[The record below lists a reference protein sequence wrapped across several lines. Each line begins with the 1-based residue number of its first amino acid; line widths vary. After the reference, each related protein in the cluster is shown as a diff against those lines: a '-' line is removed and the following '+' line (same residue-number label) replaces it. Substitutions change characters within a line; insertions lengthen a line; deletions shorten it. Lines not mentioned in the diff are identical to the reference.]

1 MMLTGSVH
9 LPFAP
14 RWAWRC
20 LGATTA
26 GVLLLAGE
34 VVGALGAVVAFA
46 SAEVVFDAAAQEAW
60 RRRER

>member
-1 MMLTGSVH
+1 MHFSLEH
-9 LPFAP
+9 
-14 RWAWRC
+14 RWAWRG
-20 LGATTA
+20 LGAATA

-34 VVGALGAVVAFA
+34 VVGALGAVVAFT